1 MTGKA
6 LGSFMRKGFFRQ
18 KADAVLGVDI
28 SDTAVRLVELGR
40 SSSGY
45 TVQRYAA
52 QVLPDRVVVE
62 GSLLDLERAGQALH
76 QALSRLRTSLKHAA
90 IAVAG
95 PSVITQVIEMAAG
108 LSDEERSWKIQM
120 EADQYSPYPLD
131 DVALDFQVQGPC
143 AGDPARVEV
152 LLAFACVALAAV
164 WLADQVI
171 DRAIDRQVTR
181 NSHQDK
187 EIAVLD
193 ARIQT
198 IDDLQAQSQQLAQRM
213 KVVEDV
219 HDARSS
225 SAQLLDQL
233 ARSVPDGVHLHEVV
247 AKGDTV
253 SIRGSAESSQD
264 IAQLMRR
271 LEASQG
277 AHATRLQHVRTD
289 GARGNNEFQLM
300 VRQGESGEAQP

>member
-1 MTGKA
+1 MTRIN
-6 LGSFMRKGFFRQ
+6 L
-18 KADAVLGVDI
+18 
-28 SDTAVRLVELGR
+28 
-40 SSSGY
+40 
-45 TVQRYAA
+45 
-52 QVLPDRVVVE
+52 LPWR
-62 GSLLDLERAGQALH
+62 QALA
-76 QALSRLRTSLKHAA
+76 QRRRRFFLVL
-90 IAVAG
+90 
-95 PSVITQVIEMAAG
+95 
-108 LSDEERSWKIQM
+108 
-120 EADQYSPYPLD
+120 
-131 DVALDFQVQGPC
+131 
-143 AGDPARVEV
+143 

-187 EIAVLD
+187 EVAVLD